1 VELIKIKEKK
11 WVIGLILLFILYF
24 LVNSYVLHKDNFSPV
39 CDSANTILSAFRAAS
54 SITSSHIVDL
64 HSISHD
70 MSPLLSFLLMLNIL
84 VFGGNIDILMHT
96 NLLFLVILMYSLYN
110 LGKRIGDKSLGFA
123 AVVVCLSFPAVFG
136 MSRIMWHEFPL
147 MCIMTLSYYL
157 LFKTDYFKN
166 TKYSF
171 LWALT
176 IACGFLIKFTL
187 PIYIFVPMLIYVIK
201 SFFESDNRRQLA
213 IRLLS
218 CFLIVLSITGWWYTK
233 WLGQVIN
240 LRMTEV
246 ATGSLQLFNNASYF
260 YNFLCNSSIYAPFFL
275 LFIISIPLLLLRPTF
290 EKLIIMIGIFVPIVI
305 FLIAPHA
312 SGFDS
317 SRYFVPIL
325 PLIALSIANL
335 ISLSPNKFSQYLI
348 FFTLILLS
356 CAQFLLVN
364 FGFGDVLR
372 LSENEFKNTTQA
384 IVGQGKIVSYVSKV
398 DPNEILDLLNRKK
411 TQEET
416 SILFLG
422 DFTYI
427 ESCLRTERTR
437 SAKHIKIIAEV
448 GPIMG
453 GVPQDTLDKACLL
466 DSVEFVL
473 ALDESCLNNEE
484 ANAMYHTKYLS
495 ETVLAFNIKR
505 GAYRKIAVFKD
516 EFDNKI
522 ALFQRI
528 IR

>member
-1 VELIKIKEKK
+1 
-11 WVIGLILLFILYF
+11 
-24 LVNSYVLHKDNFSPV
+24 
-39 CDSANTILSAFRAAS
+39 
-54 SITSSHIVDL
+54 
-64 HSISHD
+64 
-70 MSPLLSFLLMLNIL
+70 M
-84 VFGGNIDILMHT
+84 
-96 NLLFLVILMYSLYN
+96 
-110 LGKRIGDKSLGFA
+110 
-123 AVVVCLSFPAVFG
+123 
-136 MSRIMWHEFPL
+136 
-147 MCIMTLSYYL
+147 
-157 LFKTDYFKN
+157 
-166 TKYSF
+166 
-171 LWALT
+171 
-176 IACGFLIKFTL
+176 
-187 PIYIFVPMLIYVIK
+187 
-201 SFFESDNRRQLA
+201 
-213 IRLLS
+213 
-218 CFLIVLSITGWWYTK
+218 
-233 WLGQVIN
+233 
-240 LRMTEV
+240 
-246 ATGSLQLFNNASYF
+246 
-260 YNFLCNSSIYAPFFL
+260 
-275 LFIISIPLLLLRPTF
+275 
-290 EKLIIMIGIFVPIVI
+290 
-305 FLIAPHA
+305 
-312 SGFDS
+312 
-317 SRYFVPIL
+317 
-325 PLIALSIANL
+325 
-335 ISLSPNKFSQYLI
+335 
-348 FFTLILLS
+348 
-356 CAQFLLVN
+356 
-364 FGFGDVLR
+364 
-372 LSENEFKNTTQA
+372 
-384 IVGQGKIVSYVSKV
+384 SYVSKV